1 MPGLDTQVL
10 FAFNPRDKH
19 HDRVVKLLRDIRM
32 GKIGDVY
39 VTDAALL
46 EFVVVMKSRGYANQ
60 QIKKALLAVQ
70 RILVRYGISYRRT
83 LNTSVFI
90 DALSFMDQDV
100 SFFDALI
107 AASIKNIDN
116 VIISSDKIYE
126 KIGVTRYEF

>member
-19 HDRVVKLLRDIRM
+19 HDRAVKLLRDIRM
-32 GKIGDVY
+32 GKIWDVY

-46 EFVVVMKSRGYANQ
+46 EFVVMKSRGYANQ